1 MDDKIDLGE
10 IRQVENTQAPSR
22 RGSIDVPTHSSR
34 PVWEQRE
41 TYGPAG
47 IRGIFKSR
55 YVFAAAAFATLG
67 GTLFGSEHVSTCISH

>member
-1 MDDKIDLGE
+1 MNDKMKNESVHLEATDGG
-10 IRQVENTQAPSR
+10 PSR
-22 RGSIDVPTHSSR
+22 RGSVGAPTHDTR

-67 GTLFGSEHVSTCISH
+67 GTLFGYE